1 LYNESHKREGKL
13 KMRQMSYSDARA
25 SLKTVMDEVCADH
38 APLMVTRQSADPVVI
53 LSLDD
58 YNSINETLHLLGS
71 AHNAERLRRSI
82 AQVRAGKAKTKELYQ
97 HEQEKGRAGGS

>member
-1 LYNESHKREGKL
+1 
-13 KMRQMSYSDARA
+13 MRQMSYSDARS

-38 APLMVTRQSADPVVI
+38 APILVTRQSADPVVI

-71 AHNAERLRRSI
+71 ANNADRLRRSI
-82 AQVRAGKAKTKELYQ
+82 AQIRAGKAKTKELYQ
-97 HEQEKGRAGGS
+97 HEQKEDRVSGAE

>member
-1 LYNESHKREGKL
+1 
-13 KMRQMSYSDARA
+13 MRQMSYSDARA

-82 AQVRAGKAKTKELYQ
+82 AQVRAGKAITKELYQ
-97 HEQEKGRAGGS
+97 NEQKTDRAGGS

>member
-1 LYNESHKREGKL
+1 
-13 KMRQMSYSDARA
+13 MRQMSYSDARA

-38 APLMVTRQSADPVVI
+38 SPLMVTRQSADPVVI

-71 AHNAERLRRSI
+71 ANNAERLRRSI
-82 AQVRAGKAKTKELYQ
+82 AQVRAGKAKTKELY
-97 HEQEKGRAGGS
+97 HNEQKENRVGGT

>member
-1 LYNESHKREGKL
+1 
-13 KMRQMSYSDARA
+13 MRQMSYSDARA

-38 APLMVTRQSADPVVI
+38 APLMVTRQSAEPVVI

-71 AHNAERLRRSI
+71 ANNAERLRRSI
-82 AQVRAGKAKTKELYQ
+82 AQVRAGKAITKELYQ
-97 HEQEKGRAGGS
+97 NEQKENRAGGA

>member
-1 LYNESHKREGKL
+1 
-13 KMRQMSYSDARA
+13 MRQMSYSDARA

-58 YNSINETLHLLGS
+58 YNSINETLHLLGN

-82 AQVRAGKAKTKELYQ
+82 AQVRAGKAITKELYQ
-97 HEQEKGRAGGS
+97 NEQKTDRAGGS